1 MMKTICT
8 LDGRIIMSQDG
19 DALAT
24 MERNATQ
31 YPGAV
36 ASVVTDEA
44 FAALVAEQADSAD
57 LIPGLLAEF
66 RLLREQVLNRLT
78 GVFLDMQAL
87 NDTTG
92 MAAVIAARLALRNIP
107 QHPSITGATSVTAF
121 KEALRTL
128 YWQASADLYAA
139 SPVAFAAFRGLDV

>member
-1 MMKTICT
+1 MKTICT

-24 MERNATQ
+24 MERNAAQ

-44 FAALVAEQADSAD
+44 FAALVAAQADSAD
-57 LIPGLLAEF
+57 HIPGLLAEF

-78 GVFLDMQAL
+78 GVHIDMQAIG
-87 NDTTG
+87 DTAG
-92 MAAVIAARLALRNIP
+92 MAAVVAARVALRSIP
-107 QHPSITGATSVTAF
+107 QHPTVTGATSVTEF
-121 KEALRTL
+121 KDAVRAL
-128 YWQASADLYAA
+128 YWQTSADLYAA
-139 SPVAFAAFRGLDV
+139 SPTAFAAFRGLDV